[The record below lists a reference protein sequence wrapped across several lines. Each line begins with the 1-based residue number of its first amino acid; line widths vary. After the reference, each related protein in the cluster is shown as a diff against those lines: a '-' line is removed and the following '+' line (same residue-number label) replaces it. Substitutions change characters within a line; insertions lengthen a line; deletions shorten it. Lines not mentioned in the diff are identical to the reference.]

1 MVSGCNLRH
10 AILSVRGLL
19 ACRAPTFPGLALVRI
34 LSPSLLIR
42 AVAISRAVLRNPTKT
57 DQPRNSIILFRCKSI
72 FQSPPSLFLIP
83 LTAERRNKRSR
94 LSITY
99 PDYLSFRFT
108 RRKYGEVRV
117 SSGSGKSERESAE
130 QRAHVERAFLGNSS
144 IQTNLL
150 LAELVNW
157 V

>member
-108 RRKYGEVRV
+108 RRKYGRR
-117 SSGSGKSERESAE
+117 GKGFERESAE
-130 QRAHVERAFLGNSS
+130 QRAHVERAFLANSS

>member
-1 MVSGCNLRH
+1 M
-10 AILSVRGLL
+10 
-19 ACRAPTFPGLALVRI
+19 
-34 LSPSLLIR
+34 
-42 AVAISRAVLRNPTKT
+42 
-57 DQPRNSIILFRCKSI
+57 
-72 FQSPPSLFLIP
+72 P